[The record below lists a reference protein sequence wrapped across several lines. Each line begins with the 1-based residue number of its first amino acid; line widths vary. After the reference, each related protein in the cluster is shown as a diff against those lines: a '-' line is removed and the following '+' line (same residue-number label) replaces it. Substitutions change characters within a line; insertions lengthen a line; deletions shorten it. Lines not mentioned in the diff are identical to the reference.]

1 MIGTFLLFL
10 TYLPTHTERSNT
22 CTTLPLPTEPFRESE
37 EGTVK
42 SSEANEYE
50 ELQFAKA
57 KKRGKGRRGEREQQ
71 TVPKEQLQPAD
82 SNAEALS
89 VV

>member
-1 MIGTFLLFL
+1 M
-10 TYLPTHTERSNT
+10 
-22 CTTLPLPTEPFRESE
+22 
-37 EGTVK
+37 K
-42 SSEANEYE
+42 SSEANKENEYE

>member
-1 MIGTFLLFL
+1 MLEPIIVS
-10 TYLPTHTERSNT
+10 YPHTERSNT
-22 CTTLPLPTEPFRESE
+22 CTTLPLPSEPFRERE

-42 SSEANEYE
+42 SSEANKENEYE

-71 TVPKEQLQPAD
+71 TVPKEQLQPAEL
-82 SNAEALS
+82 NAEALS